1 MGITVQEVNKTLNL
15 MEFKFY
21 LDEYVKDTKDDA
33 KKIEQKEVLANTNN
47 LTEDQIITQIMVRDA
62 IEKLPNKEKQVIE
75 LRYFQDKSQEAAGKI
90 LNTTQVTISRKE
102 KSALKHLKM
111 IFETGK
117 IEKEIKPPRE
127 YKRQN
132 FDININT
139 VNLSGLTEL
148 QKEVVYLVIVENL
161 SYSEIGRRLGKTRS
175 NIYSIMRY
183 ANKKL
188 EKNN

>member
-1 MGITVQEVNKTLNL
+1 
-15 MEFKFY
+15 
-21 LDEYVKDTKDDA
+21 
-33 KKIEQKEVLANTNN
+33 
-47 LTEDQIITQIMVRDA
+47 
-62 IEKLPNKEKQVIE
+62 
-75 LRYFQDKSQEAAGKI
+75 
-90 LNTTQVTISRKE
+90 
-102 KSALKHLKM
+102 M

-127 YKRQN
+127 YKRQT

-139 VNLSGLTEL
+139 VNLSDLTEL

-188 EKNN
+188 EKNNQGWS

>member
-1 MGITVQEVNKTLNL
+1 

-21 LDEYVKDTKDDA
+21 LDEHIKNTKDDT

-111 IFETGK
+111 IFERIKKESCISGNSRK
-117 IEKEIKPPRE
+117 IRLFRNREKIRKIKSKHILNNEIC
-127 YKRQN
+127 Q
-132 FDININT
+132 
-139 VNLSGLTEL
+139 
-148 QKEVVYLVIVENL
+148 
-161 SYSEIGRRLGKTRS
+161 
-175 NIYSIMRY
+175 
-183 ANKKL
+183 
-188 EKNN
+188 

>member
-21 LDEYVKDTKDDA
+21 LDEYVKGAKDDTK
-33 KKIEQKEVLANTNN
+33 KEQKELLANTNN

-75 LRYFQDKSQEAAGKI
+75 LRYLQDKSQEAAGKI
-90 LNTTQVTISRKE
+90 LKTTQVTISRRE
-102 KSALKHLKM
+102 KTALKHLKM